1 MKRVGATDVVL
12 LLALI
17 HIAWGLVRVPGKVL
31 SRRIGDVREYRE
43 QGAAQFLLENNGMGG
58 AEALQWVKDHTPQH
72 CVVLWTGDPKG
83 ALEFAPSLIAPRLL
97 VPIGACPPGV
107 ERYSGLP
114 LAVAE
119 RDGRRGRVVLV
130 GRPDGITVE
139 VR

>member
-1 MKRVGATDVVL
+1 MKRIGATDVVL

-17 HIAWGLVRVPGKVL
+17 HIAWGLLRVPGKVV

-43 QGAAQFLLENNGMGG
+43 QGAPRYLLEHNGKGG
-58 AEALQWVKDHTPQH
+58 AEALQWVREHTPAH
-72 CVVLWTGDPKG
+72 CVVLWTGEPLG

-97 VPIGACPPGV
+97 VPIGACPPGA
-107 ERYSGLP
+107 EDYSGLP

-119 RDGRRGRVVLV
+119 RDGRRGRVLLIGSV
-130 GRPDGITVE
+130 DGIAVE